1 MSQQTSNP
9 KQECKCEG
17 SKKMKTLEKQVSD
30 LYAIVADLTKEIATL
45 RRAVRK

>member
-1 MSQQTSNP
+1 
-9 KQECKCEG
+9 
-17 SKKMKTLEKQVSD
+17 MKTLEKQVPD